1 MESVSETNVD
11 PPAAH
16 PEPEFAAFL
25 IPDPAGFLIGRR
37 LATSMSRLLRDEFA
51 PPADMH
57 VVEGPHFVY
66 EQNIGLFLGRRGR
79 GPLRVAWD
87 TNLLIDYFE
96 HSCALWDGHPLPD
109 IVSGDYGEELEAL
122 QVVMAMWV
130 LRDIRFY
137 IPTRALR
144 DAKRKLSERQFG
156 QRQQAFE
163 AFAAALSLVGDTSE
177 ERESPPMILPESE
190 LERALQRVPAGNDR
204 GLVEE
209 SVRQR
214 MQVFMTRDVRV
225 LRAAPALRP
234 FGLYIAT
241 PGDLLEELSAC
252 GAILCLLD
260 PRFAYWPLP
269 DTRRVAHLYRAA
281 LPS

>member
-1 MESVSETNVD
+1 MSDTNTD
-11 PPAAH
+11 GPAFRA
-16 PEPEFAAFL
+16 EPEFAAFL
-25 IPDPAGFLIGRR
+25 MPDSVGFLIGRR
-37 LATSMSRLLRDEFA
+37 LATTMSRLLRDEFA
-51 PPADMH
+51 PPAEMP
-57 VVEGPHFVY
+57 VIEGPHFVY
-66 EQNIGLFLGRRGR
+66 EQNLDLFLGRRGR

-96 HSCALWDGHPLPD
+96 HSRALWDGDPLPD
-109 IVSGDYGEELEAL
+109 IVPGDYGEQLEAL

-137 IPTRALR
+137 IPRRTLR
-144 DAKRKLSERQFG
+144 DAKRKLHQRHLE
-156 QRQQAFE
+156 QRQQAFKE
-163 AFAAALSLVGDTSE
+163 FANALSLAGDASE

-190 LERALQRVPAGNDR
+190 LERALQDVPAGNDR

-214 MQVFMTRDVRV
+214 MHVFMTRDVKV

-234 FGLYIAT
+234 LGLYIAT
-241 PGDLLEELSAC
+241 PGDLLEQLSAS
-252 GAILCLLD
+252 GAILCLLH

-269 DTRRVAHLYRAA
+269 DTQRVAHLYRAA
-281 LPS
+281 LPG